1 MGKKKKKNII
11 AFVRIFLTGY
21 LQWLNNDNNDS
32 NKYNNSNWTVL
43 VTENREG
50 WGGGGEER
58 MTIKKKYIEINGQG
72 KDYRQNIQSLIG
84 KSWQ

>member
-1 MGKKKKKNII
+1 M
-11 AFVRIFLTGY
+11 
-21 LQWLNNDNNDS
+21 
-32 NKYNNSNWTVL
+32 
-43 VTENREG
+43 TENREG